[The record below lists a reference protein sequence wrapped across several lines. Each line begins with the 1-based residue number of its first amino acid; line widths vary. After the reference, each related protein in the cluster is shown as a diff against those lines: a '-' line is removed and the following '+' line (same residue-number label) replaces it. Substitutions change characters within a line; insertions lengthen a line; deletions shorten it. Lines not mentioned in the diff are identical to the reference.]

1 MTHLRKSI
9 LNLILCLAVFY
20 NIERLNFGQNSVVN
34 IASFVYVLATI
45 AVLFTVRS
53 RKLAR
58 VSTFALIATSIGAY
72 LVIGFFIFRK
82 HGFWHHATIYLMI
95 SEVTFLSILVW
106 MAHGLTRSMSDF
118 EEAVAN
124 ITLAGVSHPPQ
135 LLEESMKQVQDQM
148 YLSRRYDRPLSVVVV
163 ECDQES
169 VQVML
174 NHAVRD
180 VQRAMMS
187 RYVASGMVRV
197 LDGELRRTDLVLQH
211 KESGRFVLV
220 CPETDAA
227 SLSSL
232 IDRIRT
238 AANDSLGV
246 SVSCGIASFPDGA
259 LTFDELLNKAEH
271 QLDETHP
278 LKVTKVTVEENSGE
292 KKQEVNNDNSDV
304 QTGELQH
311 QLAAGGQAGK

>member
-9 LNLILCLAVFY
+9 VNLIACLAVFY
-20 NIERLNFGQNSVVN
+20 NIERMDFGQNNVVN
-34 IASFVYVLATI
+34 IATFVYVLATI

-53 RKLAR
+53 RRLAR
-58 VSTFALIATSIGAY
+58 ISTFALIATSIGAY
-72 LVIGFFIFRK
+72 LIVGLWMFRK
-82 HGFWHHATIYLMI
+82 HGFWHHANIYLMI

-106 MAHGLTRSMSDF
+106 MAHGLTRSMCDF

-124 ITLAGVSHPPQ
+124 ITLAGVSRPPK
-135 LLEESMKQVQDQM
+135 LLEEGMKQVQDQM

-163 ECDQES
+163 ECDPHS
-169 VQVML
+169 VEVML

-180 VQRAMMS
+180 VQQAMMS

-220 CPETDAA
+220 CPETDGI

-238 AANDSLGV
+238 AATENLGV

-271 QLDETHP
+271 QLDKTHP
-278 LKVTKVTVEENSGE
+278 LNQVIVEEI
-292 KKQEVNNDNSDV
+292 KQEVNNNDDSDL

-311 QLAAGGQAGK
+311 PLAAGGKAGK